1 MNKFREKSPEEN
13 KYTSTGIKFWRHR
26 GAMDSYKHGEPET
39 IISTH
44 ISPEGRCNLSC
55 SYCSVSR
62 RKINERIELSTIK
75 NYVLTLKKFGLK
87 AVILTG
93 GGEPTLY
100 PQFNEP
106 ITWLAEQNLS
116 VALIT
121 NGTNINRVKPELWK
135 IFSWVRVSLNFFA
148 GWKESIR
155 FPEIN
160 GVLGASM
167 VYIGQSVDAIKDL
180 AAFVPASVKYI
191 RVLPNCLHEQE
202 KILREHERIE
212 KVLRAVDDKRFFRQF
227 KIHEVPRAAICHQA
241 YFKPVLERSKRRN
254 GFSVWQLGFERSAG
268 AFQRAIFNLRGGWC
282 GKVFAARNI
291 TAQIILTIPP
301 AFGMIEHLKI
311 SPEEKILDFGCAK
324 GYPVKTFRLFH
335 VEEPR
340 ITSWNKY
347 FSVI

>member
-26 GAMDSYKHGEPET
+26 GAMDSYRRGEPET

-44 ISPEGRCNLSC
+44 ISPEGHCNLSC

-100 PQFNEP
+100 PQFNEL

-148 GWKESIR
+148 GWKESIH

-167 VYIGQSVDAIKDL
+167 VYIGQSVDEIKEL
-180 AAFVPASVKYI
+180 AAFIPDRVKYI

-202 KILREHERIE
+202 KLLREHERIE
-212 KVLRAVDDKRFFRQF
+212 KVLRAVDDKRFFQQF

-241 YFKPVLERSKRRN
+241 YFRPYLSEVNGGTVFPCDSLVLNEAQAHFNERYSICAAADAEKFLRRDIQM
-254 GFSVWQLGFERSAG
+254 S
-268 AFQRAIFNLRGGWC
+268 FNPTQDCRGC
-282 GKVFAARNI
+282 VFAGNVNLLDDWFYRGTNHFDEYKEP
-291 TAQIILTIPP
+291 LT
-301 AFGMIEHLKI
+301 H
-311 SPEEKILDFGCAK
+311 EEF
-324 GYPVKTFRLFH
+324 V
-335 VEEPR
+335 
-340 ITSWNKY
+340 
-347 FSVI
+347 